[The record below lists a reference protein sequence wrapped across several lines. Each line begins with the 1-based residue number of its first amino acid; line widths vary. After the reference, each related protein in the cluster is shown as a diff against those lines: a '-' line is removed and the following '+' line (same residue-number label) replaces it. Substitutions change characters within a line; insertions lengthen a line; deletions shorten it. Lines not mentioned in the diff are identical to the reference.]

1 VMTIDEQ
8 IDIRA
13 MAEGM
18 RRIERKVDDVQRK
31 VDDQAVRTDRLEKF
45 ADRAEGAL
53 TLARFTL
60 SLLGIGGI
68 ALVVAAL
75 AQGRV

>member
-1 VMTIDEQ
+1 MTGDEQ

-13 MAEGM
+13 MAESLH
-18 RRIERKVDDVQRK
+18 RIERKVDE
-31 VDDQAVRTDRLEKF
+31 QAARTDRLEKF

>member
-1 VMTIDEQ
+1 MMTSDELT
-8 IDIRA
+8 DIRA
-13 MAEGM
+13 IADAV
-18 RRIERKVDDVQRK
+18 RRIERKVDE
-31 VDDQAVRTDRLEKF
+31 QAARTDKLERF

>member
-1 VMTIDEQ
+1 MTGDEQ

-13 MAEGM
+13 MADSL
-18 RRIERKVDDVQRK
+18 RRIERKVDE
-31 VDDQAVRTDRLEKF
+31 QAVRTDRLEKF

-60 SLLGIGGI
+60 SLLGIGGV